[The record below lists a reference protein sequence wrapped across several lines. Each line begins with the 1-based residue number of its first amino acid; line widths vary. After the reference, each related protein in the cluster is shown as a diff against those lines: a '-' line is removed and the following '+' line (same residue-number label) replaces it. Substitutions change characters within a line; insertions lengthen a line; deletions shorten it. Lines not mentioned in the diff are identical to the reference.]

1 MEGKSMHIER
11 NGSAHGARQGSV
23 LIVALVALVGLMMVG
38 AALARFS
45 VAADR
50 EVGGKLD
57 DRRAYYLA
65 EAGAAEAMVA
75 LRGGASGAIASPDVP
90 AFLAG
95 GVLWVEATDLGDDQI
110 QLVATAMAGAG
121 RAAISAVVENESQD
135 PLFRSVLNSREPLTM
150 NSGVIVDSFDSELG
164 TYASQAT
171 NVNAAYGITYAKD
184 GGHVASNMDI
194 VMNSGAKVFGNAT
207 PGPGHAVSY
216 STNNLV
222 TGSDKPASEVFD
234 FPAIVPPPTISKG
247 ALLIPPSGTET
258 LPAGVHGYDDLTL
271 NKAAQLTVVG
281 PATLV
286 VKNFTGGKDARLNID
301 ATAGPVTIFVQG
313 NYSHLSNFQSQP
325 VGSSPMAVAFMV
337 QGTSDVVFPSGS
349 KVHGAYYVPNAN
361 VLFASSCEAWGSFAA
376 NRIDM
381 SSSMRFH
388 YDESLAKHWDADG
401 GTGKDPLQ
409 LLAWQ
414 TVAVPAALLS
424 DRRDPFVILDTTP
437 AELPAPADAW
447 VPLP

>member
-1 MEGKSMHIER
+1 MHIER
-11 NGSAHGARQGSV
+11 KASAQSARRGSV

-50 EVGGKLD
+50 EVEGKFD
-57 DRRAYYLA
+57 DRRAFYLA

-95 GVLWVEATDLGDDQI
+95 GVLWVEATDLGGDQV

-121 RAAISAVVENESQD
+121 RAAVSVVVADESQD
-135 PLFRSVLNSREPLTM
+135 PLFRSVLNSREQLTM
-150 NSGVIVDSFDSELG
+150 NAGVIVDSFDSEVG
-164 TYASQAT
+164 TYAAQAT
-171 NVNAAYGITYAKD
+171 NVEPTYGITYAKD
-184 GGHVASNMDI
+184 GGHVSSNQDI
-194 VMNSGAKVFGNAT
+194 VMNSDAKVLGNAT

-222 TGSDKPASEVFD
+222 TGSDKPATED
-234 FPAIVPPPTISKG
+234 FNFPPVVPPPTVSAG
-247 ALLIPPSGTET
+247 PLSVPTGGSMALPSGVY
-258 LPAGVHGYDDLTL
+258 GFDDLTL
-271 NKAAQLTVVG
+271 NKAAQLTVTG

-286 VKNFTGGKDARLNID
+286 VKNFTGGKDARLKIN
-301 ATAGPVTIFVQG
+301 ATGGPVTIFVQG
-313 NYSHLSNFQSQP
+313 NYTHLANFQSQP

-337 QGTSDVVFPSGS
+337 QGTSDVVFPSSS

-361 VLFASSCEAWGSFAA
+361 VLFASNTEAWGSFAA
-376 NRIDM
+376 NRIEM
-381 SSSMRFH
+381 ASGMRFH

-414 TVAVPAALLS
+414 TVAVPAALLN

-437 AELPAPADAW
+437 AALPSPAEAW

>member
-1 MEGKSMHIER
+1 MHIDR
-11 NGSAHGARQGSV
+11 NGSANDARRGSV
-23 LIVALVALVGLMMVG
+23 LIVALVALVGLLMVG

-50 EVGGKLD
+50 EVESKFD
-57 DRRAYYLA
+57 DRRAFYLA

-95 GVLWVEATDLGDDQI
+95 GVLWVEATPLGGDQV

-121 RAAISAVVENESQD
+121 RAAVSVVVADESQD
-135 PLFRSVLNSREPLTM
+135 PLFRSVLNSREQLTM
-150 NSGVIVDSFDSELG
+150 NSGVIVDSFDSEVG

-171 NVNAAYGITYAKD
+171 NVNAPYGFTYAKD
-184 GGHVASNMDI
+184 GGDVSSNMDI
-194 VMNSGAKVFGNAT
+194 VMNAGAKIEGDAT

-222 TGSDKPASEVFD
+222 SGSDKPSPTPFT
-234 FPAIVPPPTISKG
+234 FPPIAPPPTVSAGPYSVPASGSKTL
-247 ALLIPPSGTET
+247 ASGIY
-258 LPAGVHGYDDLTL
+258 GFDDLTL
-271 NKAAQLTVVG
+271 NKAAQLKVVG

-286 VKNFTGGKDARLNID
+286 VKNFSGGKDARLNID
-301 ATAGPVTIFVQG
+301 ATNGPVTIFVQG
-313 NYSHLSNFQSQP
+313 NYTHFANFQSQP
-325 VGSSPMAVAFMV
+325 VGTSPMAVAFMV
-337 QGTSDVVFPSGS
+337 QGNSNVVFPSNS
-349 KVHGAYYVPNAN
+349 KVYGAYYVPNAN
-361 VLFASSCEAWGSFAA
+361 VLFASGSEAWGSFAA

-381 SSSMRFH
+381 AANMRFH

-437 AELPAPADAW
+437 AALPAPAEAW
-447 VPLP
+447 VALP